1 MLNYSILR
9 ATLKNGTFL
18 VRIAIAY
25 MREKQ
30 YFCAVFL

>member
-9 ATLKNGTFL
+9 ATLKIDTFL

-25 MREKQ
+25 VRGKQ